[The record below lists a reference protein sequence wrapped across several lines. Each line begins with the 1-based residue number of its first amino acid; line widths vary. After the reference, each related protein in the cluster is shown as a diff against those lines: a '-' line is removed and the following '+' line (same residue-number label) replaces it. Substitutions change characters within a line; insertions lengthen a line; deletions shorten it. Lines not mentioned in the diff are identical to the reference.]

1 MPKNN
6 AKSHQTAKRLKL
18 KQGDH
23 LVAQRVLYTH
33 HGLYIDEGYVAEYSL
48 DYGVHLILL
57 DEFIADSKLR
67 LRCHDQAK
75 YSPQEAV
82 ERAKSRLGECSYN
95 LLFSNCEHFV
105 NWCIEGKEYSRQ
117 VDNIIGIFPP
127 LAMASMVKELSDSA
141 FDVIYNK
148 KDLKDAI
155 HQAAVS
161 SNINPIIKTGEII
174 EDVSGINVLNEIE
187 QQTAALKQNIKKFKS
202 KRKSEISDLKQDIK
216 DLQNTLINDLKKIF
230 LH

>member
-141 FDVIYNK
+141 FDVIYKK

-155 HQAAVS
+155 NQAAAS
-161 SNINPIIKTGEII
+161 PNINPIIKTGEII
-174 EDVSGINVLNEIE
+174 EDVSGINVLNELE

>member
-67 LRCHDQAK
+67 LRSHDQAK

-155 HQAAVS
+155 NQAAAS

-174 EDVSGINVLNEIE
+174 EDVSGINVLNELE

>member
-67 LRCHDQAK
+67 LRCHAQAK

-155 HQAAVS
+155 NQAAAS
-161 SNINPIIKTGEII
+161 PNINPIIKTGEII
-174 EDVSGINVLNEIE
+174 EDVSGINVLNELE

-216 DLQNTLINDLKKIF
+216 DLQNTLINMAKR
-230 LH
+230 

>member
-67 LRCHDQAK
+67 LRSHDQAK

-155 HQAAVS
+155 NQAAAS

-174 EDVSGINVLNEIE
+174 EDISGINVLNELE